1 MLSTAIRYVGVDDH
15 AIDLFEGQYSVPDGI
30 SYNSY
35 VILDQDIAVMDT
47 ADAAFA
53 DEWLARVRTALAG
66 REPTY
71 LVIHHMEP
79 DHSSCIAE
87 FLRAYPEATVVAT
100 AKAVTMIGQFF
111 PSLDLGA
118 RVRVVRN
125 GETLSLGAHTLQ
137 FILAPMVHWPEVMVT
152 YEKDERV
159 LFSADA
165 FGRFGASDVEMA
177 WDGEA
182 RRYYFGIVGKYGAQ
196 VQALLRA
203 LEGLE
208 IRTICPLHGPVLSD
222 GLAEHLKLYQA
233 WSAYTPEEEGVVIA
247 YASIYGHTR
256 SAAEYLAAR
265 VREQG
270 GTAVLYDL
278 ARCDWSQAVADAFRY
293 TKLVLASASYN
304 ADVFP
309 PMRHFIQ
316 HLTERNYQNRS
327 VALIENGSW
336 APSAGKVMR
345 ALLEEAKNIAWLSPS
360 VRILSNLKPT
370 DYAALDELADA
381 LV

>member
-1 MLSTAIRYVGVDDH
+1 MLSSAIRYVGVDDH
-15 AIDLFEGQYSVPDGI
+15 AIDLFEGQYRVPEGI

-47 ADAAFA
+47 ADVAFTG
-53 DEWLARVRTALAG
+53 EWLAHVRTALAG

-79 DHSSCIAE
+79 DHSASIAE
-87 FLRAYPEATVVAT
+87 FLLAYPGATIVTT
-100 AKAVTMIGQFF
+100 AKAVSMIGQFF
-111 PSLDLGA
+111 PSLDIDG
-118 RVRVVRN
+118 RVRIVRN
-125 GETLSLGAHTLQ
+125 GETLSLGTHTLQ
-137 FILAPMVHWPEVMVT
+137 FICAPMVHWPEVMVT
-152 YEKDERV
+152 YESRERI

-203 LEGLE
+203 LEGVE
-208 IRTICPLHGPVLSD
+208 ICTICPLHGPVLSE
-222 GLAEHLKLYQA
+222 GLAAYLRLYQA
-233 WSAYTPEEEGVVIA
+233 WSTYTPEMEGVVIA
-247 YASIYGHTR
+247 YASVYGHTR
-256 SAAEYLAAR
+256 SAAEYLAER
-265 VREQG
+265 VRERG
-270 GTAVLYDL
+270 GTVVLYDL

-293 TKLVLASASYN
+293 TKLVLAAASYN

-316 HLTERNYQNRS
+316 YLTERNYQNRS

-336 APSAGKVMR
+336 APTAGKVMR
-345 ALLEEAKNIAWLSPS
+345 ALLEEAKNIVWLSPS
-360 VRILSNLKPT
+360 VRILSALKPT
-370 DYAALDELADA
+370 DYAVLDELANA

>member
-1 MLSTAIRYVGVDDH
+1 MLSSAIRYVGVDDR
-15 AIDLFEGQYSVPDGI
+15 AIDLFEGQYRVPDGI

-35 VILDQDIAVMDT
+35 VILDQDVAVMDT
-47 ADAAFA
+47 VDAAFT
-53 DEWLARVRTALAG
+53 DEWLAHVRTALAG
-66 REPTY
+66 RVPTY

-87 FLRAYPEATVVAT
+87 FLRAYPEATVVTT

-118 RVRVVRN
+118 RVRAVRN

-152 YEKDERV
+152 YERQEQV

-203 LEGLE
+203 LEGQE
-208 IRTICPLHGPVLSD
+208 FRTICPLHGPALSE
-222 GLAEHLKLYQA
+222 GLDEYLELYRA

-256 SAAEYLAAR
+256 SAAEYLTAR

-316 HLTERNYQNRS
+316 YLTERNYQGRS

-336 APSAGKVMR
+336 APTAGKVMR

>member
-1 MLSTAIRYVGVDDH
+1 MLSSAIRYVGVDDH
-15 AIDLFEGQYSVPDGI
+15 AIDLFEGQYRVPDGI

-47 ADAAFA
+47 ADAAFVE
-53 DEWLARVRTALAG
+53 EWLTHVRTVLMG
-66 REPTY
+66 RKPTY

-79 DHSSCIAE
+79 DHSACIEE
-87 FLRAYPEATVVAT
+87 FLRAYPEATIVTT

-118 RVRVVRN
+118 HMRIVRN
-125 GETLSLGAHTLQ
+125 GETLSLGTHTLQ
-137 FILAPMVHWPEVMVT
+137 FICAPMVHWPEVMVT
-152 YEKDERV
+152 YERHEQI

-165 FGRFGASDVEMA
+165 FGRFGASDAEIT

-203 LEGLE
+203 LEGHE
-208 IRTICPLHGPVLSD
+208 VCTICPLHGPILSE
-222 GLAEHLKLYQA
+222 GLAEYLGLYKK
-233 WSAYTPEEEGVVIA
+233 WSTYTPEAEGVVIA

-265 VREQG
+265 VHDRG
-270 GTAVLYDL
+270 GVAALYDL

-293 TKLVLASASYN
+293 TKLVLAAASYN

-316 HLTERNYQNRS
+316 YLTERNYQSRS

-336 APSAGKVMR
+336 APTAGKVMR
-345 ALLEEAKNIAWLSPS
+345 ALLEEAKDIAWLSPS

-370 DYAALDELADA
+370 DYTALDELADA